1 MKPRLMAVL
10 ALVPSWAILSSP
22 HAAIADPPKEAEL
35 LKRIEQLEKRVT
47 ELEKAIK
54 EGRPSGKEPATET
67 EKKLVGSWVIT
78 DDDMKAA
85 ADKKIIPLTDLKM
98 KADGTCGLVVQDHI
112 YANAKYHV
120 TAIGRVTEIDI
131 SVGLGDGASIG
142 WNPRI
147 ASLTETELVLQYKS
161 DGGWVKVR
169 YTRKK

>member
-1 MKPRLMAVL
+1 MNPRLLAVL
-10 ALVPSWAILSSP
+10 ALVASWVVLLSP
-22 HAAIADPPKEAEL
+22 HAALADPAKEAEL
-35 LKRIEQLEKRVT
+35 LKRIEQLEKRVA
-47 ELEKAIK
+47 ELEKAI
-54 EGRPSGKEPATET
+54 GDRGPSGKDPATET
-67 EKKLVGSWVIT
+67 EKRLVGSWVIT

-98 KADGTCGLVVQDHI
+98 KADGTCGLVVQDNI

-131 SVGLGDGASIG
+131 SVSLGGGAGIG

-161 DGGWVKVR
+161 GAGWVKVR